1 MTELKY
7 ADSWFSHKRHVC
19 GFIIFVNSKCLNL
32 LFFFFKFI
40 SVVRVNERE
49 LNFITISSII
59 GSARIKVKL

>member
-1 MTELKY
+1 MWVHYIREFQMLK
-7 ADSWFSHKRHVC
+7 SS
-19 GFIIFVNSKCLNL
+19 
-32 LFFFFKFI
+32 FFFFKFI